1 MIKLQSDYTKYK
13 CWAFDCDGVLID
25 SNAIKIQAFRDVAE
39 QYGPES
45 TEALVDHHI
54 KYGGISRFVKFEYLF
69 SDILCRKPE
78 AGELERVLEQFSKAT
93 MARLIECEV
102 APHLHDVLKA
112 ASQNAKLFVVSGGL
126 QNEVREVLKQKGLAD
141 YFTDI
146 FGSPDNKAQIF
157 SRERENGQ
165 MAGPAVFVGDAQYD
179 HEMAEKFGFDFIFA
193 HDWTDFKGWSD
204 YLKDKDVKIMASVAD
219 VLALDK
225 PAKQR

>member
-25 SNAIKIQAFRDVAE
+25 SNTVKTQAFHDIALQFGIEVAN
-39 QYGPES
+39 S
-45 TEALVDHHI
+45 LVAYHV
-54 KYGGISRFVKFEYLF
+54 KFGGISRFAKFEYLF
-69 SDILCRKPE
+69 SDILCREPKS
-78 AGELERVLEQFSKAT
+78 GELESLLKQFSKVT
-93 MARLIECEV
+93 MAKLLECEE

-112 ASQNAKLFVVSGGL
+112 ASQNAKIFVVSGGL

-193 HDWTDFKGWSD
+193 TDWTDFEGWSD

-219 VLALDK
+219 VLALGK
-225 PAKQR
+225 PA